1 MNSSDYMDL
10 LHSAAKAQE
19 DLDKV
24 RVKLL
29 LAGEKSGIKLSQD
42 GDEEDTHEYSTWS
55 TSKTDTGVT
64 KKQLI
69 DSSSVKNHKGGAKG
83 SHRSVVIIDPEGNH
97 RVFKNVQDAADYI
110 GISRSRLSHLLNAHV
125 INYKEYKVSFLD
137 DNKVTLP

>member
-1 MNSSDYMDL
+1 MNNSDYMDL
-10 LHSAAKAQE
+10 IRSATKAQE
-19 DLDKV
+19 ELDDL
-24 RVKLL
+24 RVKIL
-29 LAGEKSGIKLSQD
+29 LAGEKSGIKLHQ
-42 GDEEDTHEYSTWS
+42 DEEDTQESTPWS
-55 TSKTDTGVT
+55 SSKTDTGVT

-69 DSSSVKNHKGGAKG
+69 DSSSVKKHQGGAKG

-97 RVFKNVQDAADYI
+97 RVFKNVQDAADHI

>member
-10 LHSAAKAQE
+10 IHSATKAQE
-19 DLDKV
+19 DLDDL

-29 LAGEKSGIKLSQD
+29 LAGEKSGIKSSQD
-42 GDEEDTHEYSTWS
+42 EDDNQEYPTWS
-55 TSKTDTGVT
+55 FSKTDTGVT

-83 SHRSVVIIDPEGNH
+83 SHRSVIIIDPDGNH
-97 RVFKNVQDAADYI
+97 QLFKNVQDAADYI

-137 DNKVTLP
+137 DSKVTLP